1 MSVLPHNPKSKTQ
14 PTSVN
19 LQAVNASPIR
29 TYGERSLTLD
39 FGLRRAFRW
48 VFIVADLPTPII
60 GADFLRH
67 YNLLVDVK
75 HQRLIDSSTSL
86 TVQGVTS
93 QTVSISPMFV
103 VASASCYDTLLREY
117 PGISRPVYSH
127 TEVRHNITHHIRT
140 TGPPV
145 GARPRRL
152 ASDRLHIA
160 KAEFEHMMELGIV
173 RPSHSNW
180 SSPLHMVPKSTP
192 GDWRPCGDYRAL
204 NKCTV
209 PDCYPIPHLQDFSS
223 SLHGCSVFSKIDLI
237 RAYHQIPVEPADI
250 HKTAIATP
258 FGLFEFTRMPFGLRN
273 AAQTFQRF
281 MDEVTRGLP
290 FVYVYLD
297 DLLVASTSEEEHLI
311 HLRLLFNRL
320 AEYGVVVNPS
330 KCQFGV
336 STLTFLGHGVDQ
348 YGIRPL
354 ADKVKS
360 IRDFPVPES
369 LRKLRAFLGLINFYR
384 RFIPCCADTVQ
395 PLTDMLR
402 NCKKKN
408 QPITLDESARSAF
421 ELIKVKLSEATLL
434 VHPKVDAPLCLLTDA
449 SNNGVGGVLQQC
461 VDGTWQPLSFFSKR
475 LQPAETRYSTFGR
488 ELLAIYLSIKYFRH
502 MLEGRTFCIYTDH
515 KPLTYAL
522 QSKPD
527 HYSPREVRHLDYIS
541 QFTSDIRHISGS
553 SNAAADALSR
563 LEIDALEVSAVIDF
577 EAIAAAQQTDEEL
590 RQLNDTSLQLVSVP
604 LSTAQGTI
612 ICDSSTGTHRPYV
625 PRKFRRAIFNALHG
639 LSHPG
644 IRATQQLISARFV
657 WPGVNKDVRTW
668 AKACHNCQ
676 RCKIH
681 RHTKSPLGMFSTPDA
696 RFDHVHIDIVGP
708 LPPSNGQTYLLTCV
722 DRLTRW
728 PEAIPIPDIT
738 AETVARTFITH
749 WVARFGAPSTIT
761 TDRGRQFESSLF
773 RALTHMLGCTRIRTT
788 SYHPSS
794 NGLVERLH
802 RQLKASLKAQSL
814 STWTESLPFVLL
826 GIRTAVKSTL
836 GCSSAEMVLGTTI
849 RLPGEFVA
857 PRPADGNLDPGDY
870 MYVHR
875 LRRHMQTIKPPPPRA
890 QQSHS
895 QLHPDLTK
903 CTHVYV
909 RHDAVRAPLQPP
921 YDGPFRVLKR
931 MDKFFVLERKGKRDT
946 VSIDRLKTAY
956 LEDDI
961 TSNVKTPGEL
971 KEIPPATSTL
981 PLTPPR
987 TVPDG
992 TTTRSGRHVHWPARY
1007 AQYCTTG
1014 T

>member
-1 MSVLPHNPKSKTQ
+1 MSNTNGSLIPVRVLRYK
-14 PTSVN
+14 
-19 LQAVNASPIR
+19 
-29 TYGERSLTLD
+29 
-39 FGLRRAFRW
+39 
-48 VFIVADLPTPII
+48 
-60 GADFLRH
+60 
-67 YNLLVDVK
+67 
-75 HQRLIDSSTSL
+75 
-86 TVQGVTS
+86 
-93 QTVSISPMFV
+93 VSHRKRFPSDMFV
-103 VASASCYDTLLREY
+103 VASASRYDTLLREY
-117 PGISRPVYSH
+117 PGISHPVYSH
-127 TEVRHNITHHIRT
+127 TEVRHNISHHIRT

-152 ASDRLHIA
+152 APDRLHIA

-223 SLHGCSVFSKIDLI
+223 SLHGCCVFSKIDLI
-237 RAYHQIPVEPADI
+237 RAYHQIPVEPADM

-258 FGLFEFTRMPFGLRN
+258 FGLFEFTRMPFGLRD

-369 LRKLRAFLGLINFYR
+369 LRKLRQFLGLINFYR

-395 PLTDMLR
+395 PLTYMLR
-402 NCKKKN
+402 NCTKKN

-434 VHPKVDAPLCLLTDA
+434 DHPKVDAPSCLLTDA

-461 VDGTWQPLSFFSKR
+461 VDGTWQPLSFFSKH

-527 HYSPREVRHLDYIS
+527 HYSAREVRHLDYIS
-541 QFTSDIRHISGS
+541 ITSDIRHISGS

-563 LEIDALEVSAVIDF
+563 LEVDALEVSAVIDF

-644 IRATQQLISARFV
+644 IWATQQLISARFV

-676 RCKIH
+676 RCKINC
-681 RHTKSPLGMFSTPDA
+681 HTKSPLGMFSTPDA

-708 LPPSNGQTYLLTCV
+708 LPPSNGQRYLLTCV

-738 AETVARTFITH
+738 AETVARRTFITH

-794 NGLVERLH
+794 NGLV
-802 RQLKASLKAQSL
+802 
-814 STWTESLPFVLL
+814 TP
-826 GIRTAVKSTL
+826 
-836 GCSSAEMVLGTTI
+836 
-849 RLPGEFVA
+849 
-857 PRPADGNLDPGDY
+857 
-870 MYVHR
+870 
-875 LRRHMQTIKPPPPRA
+875 QTIEGVTEGTIP
-890 QQSHS
+890 
-895 QLHPDLTK
+895 L
-903 CTHVYV
+903 YV
-909 RHDAVRAPLQPP
+909 D
-921 YDGPFRVLKR
+921 RVPT
-931 MDKFFVLERKGKRDT
+931 VLF
-946 VSIDRLKTAY
+946 
-956 LEDDI
+956 
-961 TSNVKTPGEL
+961 
-971 KEIPPATSTL
+971 
-981 PLTPPR
+981 
-987 TVPDG
+987 
-992 TTTRSGRHVHWPARY
+992 
-1007 AQYCTTG
+1007 C
-1014 T
+1014 